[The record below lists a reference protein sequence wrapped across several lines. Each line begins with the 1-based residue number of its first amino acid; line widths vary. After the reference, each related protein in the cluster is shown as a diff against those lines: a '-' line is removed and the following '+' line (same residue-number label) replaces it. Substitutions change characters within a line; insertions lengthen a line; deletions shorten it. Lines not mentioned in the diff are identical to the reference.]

1 MDDALKLAREFE
13 HAMCR
18 FRRMDY
24 SALHPGV
31 GNMEFAVLEM
41 IHKLSAQHDAIYGAA
56 ISDLQ
61 KKMEILPSALSR
73 LLRGMEEKGLCVRS
87 IDPKDRRSS
96 YVSLTEAGQERRE
109 QGHCIMEVFAQR
121 VVERMGE
128 GRFCEL
134 IKQWERFG
142 DVLETEIAAFR
153 NVDGMEE

>member
-1 MDDALKLAREFE
+1 M
-13 HAMCR
+13 
-18 FRRMDY
+18 
-24 SALHPGV
+24 
-31 GNMEFAVLEM
+31 
-41 IHKLSAQHDAIYGAA
+41 
-56 ISDLQ
+56 
-61 KKMEILPSALSR
+61 
-73 LLRGMEEKGLCVRS
+73 RS

-96 YVSLTEAGQERRE
+96 YVSLTETGQERRD

-128 GRFCEL
+128 GRFREL

>member
-13 HAMCR
+13 HVMCR

-24 SALHPGV
+24 SVLHPGV

-96 YVSLTEAGQERRE
+96 YVSLTETGQERRE
-109 QGHCIMEVFAQR
+109 QG

-128 GRFCEL
+128 GRFREL

>member
-1 MDDALKLAREFE
+1 MDDALKLEREFE
-13 HAMCR
+13 HVMCR

-24 SALHPGV
+24 SVLHPGV

-73 LLRGMEEKGLCVRS
+73 LLRG
-87 IDPKDRRSS
+87 
-96 YVSLTEAGQERRE
+96 YVSLTETGQERRD
-109 QGHCIMEVFAQR
+109 QGHGIMEVFAQR

-128 GRFCEL
+128 GRFREL

>member
-1 MDDALKLAREFE
+1 
-13 HAMCR
+13 
-18 FRRMDY
+18 
-24 SALHPGV
+24 
-31 GNMEFAVLEM
+31 MEFAVLEM

-73 LLRGMEEKGLCVRS
+73 LLRGMAEKGLCVRR

-109 QGHCIMEVFAQR
+109 
-121 VVERMGE
+121 RMGE
-128 GRFCEL
+128 GRFREL
-134 IKQWERFG
+134 IEQWERFG

>member
-1 MDDALKLAREFE
+1 MDDALKLEREFE
-13 HAMCR
+13 HVMCR

-24 SALHPGV
+24 SVLHPGV

-96 YVSLTEAGQERRE
+96 LCFADGDRTGKKRSGTLHHGSVCPASCRKNGRR
-109 QGHCIMEVFAQR
+109 QIP
-121 VVERMGE
+121 
-128 GRFCEL
+128 
-134 IKQWERFG
+134 
-142 DVLETEIAAFR
+142 
-153 NVDGMEE
+153 

>member
-13 HAMCR
+13 HVMCR

-73 LLRGMEEKGLCVRS
+73 LLRSMEEKGCACAV
-87 IDPKDRRSS
+87 
-96 YVSLTEAGQERRE
+96 LTRKTEEAA
-109 QGHCIMEVFAQR
+109 M
-121 VVERMGE
+121 
-128 GRFCEL
+128 
-134 IKQWERFG
+134 
-142 DVLETEIAAFR
+142 FR
-153 NVDGMEE
+153 

>member
-1 MDDALKLAREFE
+1 MDDVLKLAKEFE

-41 IHKLSAQHDAIYGAA
+41 SHKLSAQHDEIYGAA
-56 ISDLQ
+56 ISELQ
-61 KKMEILPSALSR
+61 KKLDMSPPALSR

-96 YVSLTEAGQERRE
+96 YVSLTQAGQERRD
-109 QGHCIMEVFAQR
+109 QGHAIMKQFAQK
-121 VVERMGE
+121 VVDRMGE
-128 GRFCEL
+128 DQFREL
-134 IKQWERFG
+134 IGMWNRFG
-142 DVLETEIAAFR
+142 DVLETEISAIQ
-153 NVDGMEE
+153 NDGMEE

>member
-13 HAMCR
+13 HVMCR

-24 SALHPGV
+24 SVLHPGV

-41 IHKLSAQHDAIYGAA
+41 IHKLSAQHDAI
-56 ISDLQ
+56 
-61 KKMEILPSALSR
+61 
-73 LLRGMEEKGLCVRS
+73 RGMEEKGLCVRS

-96 YVSLTEAGQERRE
+96 YVSLTETGQERRD
-109 QGHCIMEVFAQR
+109 QGHGIMEVFAQR

-128 GRFCEL
+128 GRFREL